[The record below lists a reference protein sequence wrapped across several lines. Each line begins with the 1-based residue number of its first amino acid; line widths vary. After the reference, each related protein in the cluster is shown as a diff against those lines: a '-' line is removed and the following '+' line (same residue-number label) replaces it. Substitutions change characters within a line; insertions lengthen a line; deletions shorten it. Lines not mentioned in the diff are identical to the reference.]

1 MVPFPLPFSLN
12 TYPFPLH
19 RRFYRFYTFSM
30 TRFRRIGLTVKSGF
44 DHKDEAVAR
53 ILKILRTL
61 QCTVSVDPS
70 RISDLPCARECDS
83 IDSKHKIDLMLVI
96 GGDGTVLRSVR
107 EMRDFSVPILSINRG
122 TLGFL
127 AEIELDEADR
137 ILPALMNGDGMI
149 DKRGLLK
156 IEAVRKRKTFFSGHA
171 LNEAVIAQGTIARL
185 IDLETAVNGEALTTY
200 RSDGLIV
207 ATPTGS
213 TAYSLAAGGPIVHP
227 AFDSAIILTPIN
239 PYSFSQKPVVI
250 SGRSKVDVGVRMK
263 VRKFA
268 DVDVNLTI
276 DGQMYVPLQD
286 GDHVHCSMAKE
297 TVKFLRRKQDTFL
310 STLRSKLRW
319 GE

>member
-1 MVPFPLPFSLN
+1 MAK
-12 TYPFPLH
+12 Y
-19 RRFYRFYTFSM
+19 
-30 TRFRRIGLTVKSGF
+30 RRIGLTVKSGF
-44 DHKDEAVAR
+44 DHKDEAISR
-53 ILKILRTL
+53 ILKILRSL
-61 QCTVSVDPS
+61 QCTVAVDPT
-70 RISDLPCARECDS
+70 RIHDLPCARECKPMDP
-83 IDSKHKIDLMLVI
+83 KHTIDLMLVI
-96 GGDGTVLRSVR
+96 GGDGTVLRAIR
-107 EMRDFSVPILSINRG
+107 EMRDFSVPILSVNRG

-127 AEIELDEADR
+127 AEIELDEADH
-137 ILPALMNGDGMI
+137 ILPALLNGKGMI
-149 DKRGLLK
+149 DERSLLK
-156 IEAVRKRKTFFSGHA
+156 VEAVRKRKTFFSGLA

-185 IDLETAVNGEALTTY
+185 IDLQTAVNGEALTTY

-239 PYSFSQKPVVI
+239 PYSFSQKPVVLN
-250 SGRSKVDVGVRMK
+250 GRSKVDVGVHMK

-286 GDHVHCSMAKE
+286 GDHVHCSVAKE

-310 STLRSKLRW
+310 STLRTKLRW

>member
-1 MVPFPLPFSLN
+1 MKQ
-12 TYPFPLH
+12 Y
-19 RRFYRFYTFSM
+19 
-30 TRFRRIGLTVKSGF
+30 RRIGLTVKSGF

-53 ILKILRTL
+53 IVKILRKL
-61 QCTVSVDPS
+61 DCTIVVDPT
-70 RISDLPCARECDS
+70 RLRDLPCTQKCTSMDP
-83 IDSKHKIDLMLVI
+83 KNKIDLMLVI
-96 GGDGTVLRSVR
+96 GGDGTVLRTVR
-107 EMRDFSVPILSINRG
+107 EMCDFSVPILSVNRG

-127 AEIELDEADR
+127 AEIELAEADH
-137 ILPALMNGDGMI
+137 ILPTLMNGEGMI
-149 DKRGLLK
+149 DERGLLK
-156 IEAVRKRKTFFSGHA
+156 VEAVRRNKKLFSGHA

-185 IDLETAVNGEALTTY
+185 IDLETTVNGEALTTY

-250 SGRSKVDVGVRMK
+250 SGKSKVDVGVHMK

-286 GDHVHCSMAKE
+286 GDHVRCSISKE

-310 STLRSKLRW
+310 STLRTKLRW

>member
-1 MVPFPLPFSLN
+1 
-12 TYPFPLH
+12 
-19 RRFYRFYTFSM
+19 M
-30 TRFRRIGLTVKSGF
+30 TKYRRIGLTVKSGF
-44 DHKDEAVAR
+44 DRKDEAVAR

-61 QCTVSVDPS
+61 KCTVAVDPS
-70 RISDLPCARECDS
+70 RMFDLPCARKYEPMDPE
-83 IDSKHKIDLMLVI
+83 HAIDLMLVI
-96 GGDGTVLRSVR
+96 GGDGTVLRTVR
-107 EMRDFSVPILSINRG
+107 EIKDFSVPILSINRG

-127 AEIELDEADR
+127 AEIELNEADR
-137 ILPALMNGDGMI
+137 ILPALLCGEGMI
-149 DKRGLLK
+149 DERGLLK
-156 IEAVRKRKTFFSGHA
+156 VEAVRKRKVFFSGHA

-185 IDLETAVNGEALTTY
+185 IDLETTVNGEALTTY

-286 GDHVHCSMAKE
+286 GDHVRCSVSKE

-310 STLRSKLRW
+310 RTLRTKLRW

>member
-1 MVPFPLPFSLN
+1 MPK
-12 TYPFPLH
+12 
-19 RRFYRFYTFSM
+19 
-30 TRFRRIGLTVKSGF
+30 FRRIGLTVKSGF

-53 ILKILRTL
+53 IIKILRTL
-61 QCTVSVDPS
+61 KCTVAVDPS
-70 RISDLPCARECDS
+70 RIFDLPCAQECDPMQP
-83 IDSKHKIDLMLVI
+83 KQKIDLLLVI
-96 GGDGTVLRSVR
+96 GGDGTVLRAVR

-127 AEIELDEADR
+127 AEIELNEADH
-137 ILPALMNGDGMI
+137 ILPALMNGEGMI
-149 DKRGLLK
+149 DERGLLK
-156 IEAVRKRKTFFSGHA
+156 VETVRRRRVFFSGHA

-200 RSDGLIV
+200 RADGLIV

-227 AFDSAIILTPIN
+227 AFDSAVILTPIN
-239 PYSFSQKPVVI
+239 PYSFSQKPVVLN
-250 SGRSKVDVGVRMK
+250 GESKVDVGVHMK

-286 GDHVHCSMAKE
+286 GDHVRCSMSKH
-297 TVKFLRRKQDTFL
+297 TVRFLRRKQDTFL
-310 STLRSKLRW
+310 RTLRTKLRW

>member
-1 MVPFPLPFSLN
+1 
-12 TYPFPLH
+12 
-19 RRFYRFYTFSM
+19 M

-53 ILKILRTL
+53 ILKILCKH
-61 QCTVSVDPS
+61 QCAITVDPA
-70 RISDLPCARECDS
+70 RLRDLPCARKCASMDP
-83 IDSKHKIDLMLVI
+83 KHKIDLMLII
-96 GGDGTVLRSVR
+96 GGDGTVLRCIR
-107 EMRDFSVPILSINRG
+107 EMQDFSVPILSINRG

-127 AEIELDEADR
+127 AEIELDEADS
-137 ILPALMNGDGMI
+137 ILPALMNGEGMI
-149 DKRGLLK
+149 DERGLLK
-156 IEAVRKRKTFFSGHA
+156 VEAVRKNKTFFSGHA

-185 IDLETAVNGEALTTY
+185 IDLETTVNGEALTTY

-250 SGRSKVDVGVRMK
+250 SGKSKVDVGVHMK

-286 GDHVHCSMAKE
+286 SDHVCCSTAKE

-310 STLRSKLRW
+310 ATLRTKLRW